1 MKTNKSFIILLIYYI
16 QLYRVFFFIFYIY
29 INFLFHFYLFW
40 KFLQEMSLQNSNSV
54 FKRNMQDNIRKPINT
69 DLRLAFFI

>member
-1 MKTNKSFIILLIYYI
+1 
-16 QLYRVFFFIFYIY
+16 
-29 INFLFHFYLFW
+29 
-40 KFLQEMSLQNSNSV
+40 MSLQNSNSV